1 MTRMTKDGRKLTYEM
16 KVLQQ
21 PQRARAC
28 GSGAKCL
35 SSADI
40 LTICSLQY
48 TNSVIASADRR
59 PVDPPPVVEL
69 KIYEGD
75 AKNDITFAHNAN
87 FFLFTTLESA
97 RPIAQSRGNN
107 LPTPFPVLTGMPVAG
122 MAYLDRP
129 SPAGYFIFPDL
140 SVRHEGKYRLSFN
153 LFEELKEA
161 KDADS
166 ETATSHLDHPNNK
179 LLRSSPM
186 APQAYVHFR
195 LEVKSEPFVVF
206 SAKKFPG
213 LTESTQLS
221 RVVAEQGCRVRIRRD
236 VRMRRR
242 DTKPSKDYEEYGEE
256 SGTYTR
262 PDRYAT
268 PEMYPQHANADRAR
282 SVSNVS
288 AEAPA
293 PYPNIEHRP
302 STQES
307 GYYNQTAYQ
316 HAQPMPAPT
325 TSNPSYNTHLNYG
338 GSTAARY
345 QTPAIPAIP
354 ASQSAMTP
362 APSSYPV
369 STNYQYPTQP
379 VRQLSNPQNYGYPA
393 SQPYHQQYP
402 TPQKYNE
409 KTEYKAPAD
418 YRRPSLPST
427 GPTYSSQPPT
437 SYPTTDARAGPL
449 TQNYYNQP
457 ISTPRTSTPNNVQLP
472 PLKTIHP
479 PVERKYDPSTPTSIM
494 PASILA
500 SSPHPTTD
508 VPSSSYAPQSATSQA
523 NDSSVRATKRSYE
536 RVFDITHLNQPVH
549 SGQRPDTT
557 KHGQDL
563 AQIQLDDGSVED
575 EFDIR
580 TMKLLIYRRADGSR
594 QHKKCPSPIS

>member
-35 SSADI
+35 SSADTP
-40 LTICSLQY
+40 TIYSLQH
-48 TNSVIASADRR
+48 TNLGTASADRR

-75 AKNDITFAHNAN
+75 SKNDITFAHNAN

-97 RPIAQSRGNN
+97 RPIAQSRGSN
-107 LPTPFPVLTGMPVAG
+107 LPTPCPVLTGMPVAG

-166 ETATSHLDHPNNK
+166 ETATSNLDHPNNK

-186 APQAYVHFR
+186 APQAHVHFR

-242 DTKPSKDYEEYGEE
+242 DTKPSKDYEEYEEE

-268 PEMYPQHANADRAR
+268 PETYQQHQNADRAR
-282 SVSNVS
+282 SASNVS
-288 AEAPA
+288 ADAPA

-307 GYYNQTAYQ
+307 GYYNPTAYQ
-316 HAQPMPAPT
+316 HTQPLPAPT
-325 TSNPSYNTHLNYG
+325 TNNTSYNTHLNYG
-338 GSTAARY
+338 GSTAAHY
-345 QTPAIPAIP
+345 QTPTIP

-362 APSSYPV
+362 AGSSYPV
-369 STNYQYPTQP
+369 STNYPYPTP
-379 VRQLSNPQNYGYPA
+379 PLRQSSNPQNYGYSA
-393 SQPYHQQYP
+393 SQAYHQPYP
-402 TPQKYNE
+402 IPPKFNE
-409 KTEYKAPAD
+409 NTEYKAPSE
-418 YRRPSLPST
+418 YRGPSISST
-427 GPTYSSQPPT
+427 VPTYSSQPPT
-437 SYPTTDARAGPL
+437 SHPTTDARAGPT
-449 TQNYYNQP
+449 TQNYYNP
-457 ISTPRTSTPNNVQLP
+457 PTVTPRSSIPDNAQLP
-472 PLKTIHP
+472 PLKTIQP
-479 PVERKYDPSTPTSIM
+479 TAERKYDPSTPTSIM

-500 SSPHPTTD
+500 SSPRPTTD
-508 VPSSSYAPQSATSQA
+508 VPSSSYAPPSATSQP
-523 NDSSVRATKRSYE
+523 NGSSVRATKRSYE
-536 RVFDITHLNQPVH
+536 RVFDTTHMDQSVH
-549 SGQRPDTT
+549 GGQRPDST
-557 KHGQDL
+557 KHGKDL
-563 AQIQLDDGSVED
+563 AQIQLDDGSVEN
-575 EFDIR
+575 EVDIQS
-580 TMKLLIYRRADGSR
+580 MKLLIYRRADGTR

>member
-1 MTRMTKDGRKLTYEM
+1 MVREQNVRL
-16 KVLQQ
+16 L
-21 PQRARAC
+21 PICQRFTC
-28 GSGAKCL
+28 
-35 SSADI
+35 
-40 LTICSLQY
+40 CSI
-48 TNSVIASADRR
+48 TNSVTASADRR

-75 AKNDITFAHNAN
+75 AKNDITFPHNAN

-97 RPIAQSRGNN
+97 RPIAQSRGNSI
-107 LPTPFPVLTGMPVAG
+107 PTPPPCPVLTGMPVAG

-153 LFEELKEA
+153 LFEEVKEA
-161 KDADS
+161 KDADA
-166 ETATSHLDHPNNK
+166 ETATSNSDHPNGQ
-179 LLRSSPM
+179 LLKSSPM

-195 LEVKSEPFVVF
+195 LEVKSEPFVVY

-242 DTKPSKDYEEYGEE
+242 DTKPSKDYEEYEE
-256 SGTYTR
+256 EGGAYTR

-268 PEMYPQHANADRAR
+268 PEMYPQHPNADRAR

-288 AEAPA
+288 ADAPA

-302 STQES
+302 STQEP
-307 GYYNQTAYQ
+307 GYYNQTAYP
-316 HAQPMPAPT
+316 HAQPMLAPT
-325 TSNPSYNTHLNYG
+325 ANNTGYNSHINYG
-338 GSTAARY
+338 GSTSAHY
-345 QTPAIPAIP
+345 QTPAIP
-354 ASQSAMTP
+354 ASQSAMAP
-362 APSSYPV
+362 ASSSYPA

-379 VRQLSNPQNYGYPA
+379 VRQMSNPQVCSYPA
-393 SQPYHQQYP
+393 NQPYHQPYP
-402 TPQKYNE
+402 MPQNYTEN
-409 KTEYKAPAD
+409 TEYKTPTD
-418 YRRPSLPST
+418 YRRPSITST
-427 GPTYSSQPPT
+427 TPTYPSQPPT
-437 SYPTTDARAGPL
+437 SYSTTDARAGPM

-457 ISTPRTSTPNNVQLP
+457 ISAPRTSTPNNAQLP
-472 PLKTIHP
+472 PLKTMQP
-479 PVERKYDPSTPTSIM
+479 PADRKYDPSTPSSIM
-494 PASILA
+494 PAPILA

-508 VPSSSYAPQSATSQA
+508 VPSSSYAPQSATNQP
-523 NDSSVRATKRSYE
+523 NDNSGRATKRSYG
-536 RVFDITHLNQPVH
+536 RVFDTTHMNQSVH
-549 SGQRPDTT
+549 GGQRPDST

-575 EFDIR
+575 EIDIQS
-580 TMKLLIYRRADGSR
+580 MKLLIYRRADGSR